1 LGHTRAVSQLR
12 DPARVTEQYATDEHL
27 KTRQQTHALYTVGP
41 SLEAAVDAALALQ
54 GTHDLLDIG
63 TGPGGFPG
71 RLRLNGHAGR
81 LAGLDQSIGMVQKA
95 KETHPGVEFIVGD
108 AMALPFQDSSFDAV
122 SARHMLY
129 HVPDVTKA
137 ISEARRVLRP
147 GGRFLALTNADGYM
161 REFWNAALEGIKP
174 IPEFAGLVQEHESPR
189 YHHANLERHVLEV
202 FGNARLE
209 LLDSSLE
216 FPNPEP
222 ALAYFDSTR
231 TQYGLD
237 VDAWAVGHE
246 AFRAVLEHLDFPWRV
261 SKQVAFITATRD

>member
-1 LGHTRAVSQLR
+1 MSRLR

-27 KTRQQTHALYTVGP
+27 KTRQQTHALYTIGP
-41 SLEAAVDAALALQ
+41 GLEAAVDAMLELQ
-54 GTHDLLDIG
+54 GTQDLLDVG

-71 RLRLNGHAGR
+71 RLRSCGHTGR
-81 LAGLDQSIGMVQKA
+81 LVGLDQSIGMVEKA
-95 KETHPGVEFIVGD
+95 RETHSGIEFIVGE
-108 AMALPFQDSSFDAV
+108 AMNLPFDDSSFDAV

-129 HVPDVTKA
+129 HVPDVTRA
-137 ISEARRVLRP
+137 ISEAKRVLRP
-147 GGRFLALTNADGYM
+147 GGRFLALTNADRYM
-161 REFWNAALEGIKP
+161 HEFWNAALEGIKP

-189 YHHANLERHVLEV
+189 YHHANLEQKVRDV

-209 LLDSSLE
+209 LLNSSLE

-222 ALAYFDSTR
+222 ALAYFDSSR

-237 VDAWAVGHE
+237 VNAWSKGHD
-246 AFRAVLEHLDFPWRV
+246 AFRTVLERMDFPWHV

>member
-1 LGHTRAVSQLR
+1 MSQLQ
-12 DPARVTEQYATDEHL
+12 DSARVTEQYATDEHL

-41 SLEAAVDAALALQ
+41 SLETAVDAALELQ

-71 RLRLNGHAGR
+71 RLRLNGHMGR
-81 LAGLDQSIGMVQKA
+81 LVGLDQSVGMIEKA
-95 KETHPGVEFIVGD
+95 RAAHPGADFIVGD
-108 AMALPFQDSSFDAV
+108 AMNLPFPDSSFDAV

-137 ISEARRVLRP
+137 ISEAKRVLRP

-161 REFWNAALEGIKP
+161 HEFWKAALEGVRP
-174 IPEFAGLVQEHESPR
+174 IPEFAGFVQEHESPL
-189 YHHANLERHVLEV
+189 YHHANLEQHVLEV

-209 LLDSSLE
+209 LLDSCLE

-222 ALAYFDSTR
+222 ALAYFDSSR

-237 VDAWAVGHE
+237 VDAWSKGHE
-246 AFRAVLEHLDFPWRV
+246 AFQAVLERLDFPWRV
-261 SKQVAFITATRD
+261 SKQVAFITATRN

>member
-1 LGHTRAVSQLR
+1 MSQLQ
-12 DPARVTEQYATDEHL
+12 DSARVTEQYATDEHL

-41 SLEAAVDAALALQ
+41 DLEIAVDAALELQ
-54 GTHDLLDIG
+54 GTQDLLDIG

-71 RLRLNGHAGR
+71 RLRLNGHTGR
-81 LAGLDQSIGMVQKA
+81 LVGLDQSIGMLESAQV
-95 KETHPGVEFIVGD
+95 THPGVEFIVGD
-108 AMALPFQDSSFDAV
+108 AMDLPFPDSSFDAV

-129 HVPDVTKA
+129 HVPDVRQA
-137 ISEARRVLRP
+137 ISEAKRVLQP
-147 GGRFLALTNADGYM
+147 GGRFLALTNADSYM
-161 REFWNAALEGIKP
+161 HEFWDAVLEGIKP

-189 YHHANLERHVLEV
+189 YHHANLEQYVLEV

-209 LLDSSLE
+209 LLNSSLE

-222 ALAYFDSTR
+222 ALAYFDSSR

-237 VDAWAVGHE
+237 VNAWSKGHQ
-246 AFRAVLEHLDFPWRV
+246 AFQIVLERLDFPWRI